1 MIKYS
6 GQVIVT
12 FLQYIVSVSL
22 LIIFIKW
29 FGVPAYNRYMK
40 QNVMTVESLLESA
53 PLEAPAVVVCVDWV
67 KLELL
72 TKISF
77 VYMLHLAF
85 SGPSSI

>member
-1 MIKYS
+1 MGINKFSSEAMIKYS

-77 VYMLHLAF
+77 VYM
-85 SGPSSI
+85 